1 MWNWWKGEGK
11 GYFYSVQKGRE
22 ICGLRCI
29 PDESK
34 NDMRNKRYWIPRE
47 RLEES
52 KNWVNKGQNVKPS
65 ERFNRKWLEREDGN
79 MCFEM
84 TCTIK

>member
-34 NDMRNKRYWIPRE
+34 NDMRNKRY
-47 RLEES
+47 
-52 KNWVNKGQNVKPS
+52 
-65 ERFNRKWLEREDGN
+65 
-79 MCFEM
+79 
-84 TCTIK
+84 